1 MDREQIEK
9 WRAEADAHAN
19 TIHPLLPEYP
29 RPGLSAILNWQRDHR
44 AAGDDH
50 FARLAWNA
58 ALEEAKAKCIQV
70 SERYMET
77 DFYKH
82 AELQSNAVVGASDC
96 ADAIDELKEPQ
107 P

>member
-9 WRAEADAHAN
+9 WRAESDQYADSHF
-19 TIHPLLPEYP
+19 P
-29 RPGLSAILNWQRDHR
+29 AIVIDNPDNEMRR
-44 AAGDDH
+44 NEIRDDH
-50 FARLAWNA
+50 LARLVWNA
-58 ALEEAKAKCIQV
+58 AMDKAKAKCIQV

-96 ADAIDELKEPQ
+96 AAAIDELKEPQ